1 MPNSTPSGIR
11 FFLLT
16 RAGNL
21 LIFFVPCGR
30 RAGVG
35 AIVMG
40 ALIVTCP
47 NTQKKFSTG
56 VQIDADSFL
65 LVEFNALVVAYC
77 PHCEQK
83 HSWRYR
89 DAKYVDVIAPEDWWK
104 TDGRRDAGRA

>member
-1 MPNSTPSGIR
+1 
-11 FFLLT
+11 
-16 RAGNL
+16 
-21 LIFFVPCGR
+21 
-30 RAGVG
+30 
-35 AIVMG
+35 MG

-77 PHCEQK
+77 PHCEQE

-89 DAKYVDVIAPEDWWK
+89 DANMLTSSHRKIGGK
-104 TDGRRDAGRA
+104 RRAS

>member
-1 MPNSTPSGIR
+1 
-11 FFLLT
+11 
-16 RAGNL
+16 
-21 LIFFVPCGR
+21 
-30 RAGVG
+30 VG
-35 AIVMG
+35 AIGMG

-47 NTQKKFSTG
+47 NTQKKFSTS

-77 PHCEQK
+77 PHCEQE